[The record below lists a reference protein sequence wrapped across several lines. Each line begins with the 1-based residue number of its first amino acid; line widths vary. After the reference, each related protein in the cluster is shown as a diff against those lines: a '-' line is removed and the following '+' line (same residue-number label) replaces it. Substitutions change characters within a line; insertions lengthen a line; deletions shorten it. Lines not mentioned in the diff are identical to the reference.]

1 MGFYFNMAFFVVSMA
16 MFEAMSFIAMSLVV
30 DDTAGHKNAQCKYQA
45 NPQAA
50 GRGEKSFGGGTARLL
65 GFGK

>member
-1 MGFYFNMAFFVVSMA
+1 MGFYFNMASFVVSMSVSA
-16 MFEAMSFIAMSLVV
+16 IIAMSLVV

-50 GRGEKSFGGGTARLL
+50 GRGERSFGGGTVRLL
-65 GFGK
+65 EFGKKHN